1 MSLGGGFSQ
10 TLNDAVTRSM
20 NSGVTY
26 AIAAGNSSADACGY
40 SPASTPGALT
50 VGATDSSDNEAYF
63 SNYGTCLALYAPGVD
78 ITSDW
83 NSSTTATNTISG
95 TSMASPHVAGA
106 AALYLS
112 VNPVA
117 SAADV
122 LSALV
127 ANATPGVVVGA
138 SPGSPN
144 LLLFVS

>member
-1 MSLGGGFSQ
+1 
-10 TLNDAVTRSM
+10 M
-20 NSGVTY
+20 NAGVTY
-26 AIAAGNSSADACGY
+26 ALAAGNSSADACGS

-50 VGATDSSDNEAYF
+50 AGATDSGDAEAYF
-63 SNYGTCLALYAPGVD
+63 SNYGTCLALYAPGVS

-83 NSSTTATNTISG
+83 NNGGTNTISG

-112 VNPVA
+112 VNTAATP
-117 SAADV
+117 ADV
-122 LSALV
+122 FSALT